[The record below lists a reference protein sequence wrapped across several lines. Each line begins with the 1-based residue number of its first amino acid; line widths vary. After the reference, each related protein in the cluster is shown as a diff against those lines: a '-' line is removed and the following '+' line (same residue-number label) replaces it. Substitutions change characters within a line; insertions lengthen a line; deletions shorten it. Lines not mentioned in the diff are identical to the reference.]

1 MKNLKKNDIVELE
14 ILDNGM
20 NFEGIARVDNKVV
33 FVPDAIKGEKVLAK
47 IIKVNNSFC
56 IGKIQE
62 IKEKSHRRTEPF
74 CSVYKRCGGCS
85 GQHISYQSQLEIKR
99 DLVKATLDK
108 QKVEYKEIT
117 SVVGMGVP
125 FAYRNKAQYPVRKN
139 VNGEDKIGFYA
150 KRSHDIIENEE
161 CLIQNE
167 EIDKLSKEVF
177 KLLLLKGFTGYN
189 EQDNTG
195 DIRHILIRRGYHT
208 SEIMVVIIVNKK
220 EIFDDVRME
229 EVVEILKNNNEEI
242 KSIVLNLN
250 TSKTNEILGKD
261 EKIIYGSGYIT
272 DYIGKYKYYISS
284 KSFFQVNTIQAE
296 VLYSTLKELLE
307 LKGDEILFD
316 LYSGVGSIGIFLSDS
331 VKQVYGIE
339 IEEQAVKMAN
349 MNLQEN
355 NVQNAEYIA
364 GSVESKIVEYE
375 KRNIKPDV
383 IVVDPPRKGL
393 DLNSIEYILKFKPK
407 KIGYVSCSPAT
418 FARDLKLL
426 SSQYDVGTV
435 VPVDLFPN
443 SEHIENVT
451 VLTLKK

>member
-1 MKNLKKNDIVELE
+1 MKKNDIVELE

-125 FAYRNKAQYPVRKN
+125 FTYRNKAQYPVRKN

-250 TSKTNEILGKD
+250 TSKTNEILGKE

>member
-85 GQHISYQSQLEIKR
+85 GQHILYQSQLEIKR

-125 FAYRNKAQYPVRKN
+125 FTYRNKAQYPVRKN

-250 TSKTNEILGKD
+250 TSKTNEILGKE